1 MPTYR
6 FVYRNK
12 KRNEGDPVFDFPD
25 DRTAEE
31 EGRKAL
37 ADLLRDVVLDGSA
50 IEEEAIDVVDANGR
64 VVARVSSADDRNG

>member
-12 KRNEGDPVFDFPD
+12 KRNEGDPVFHFPD
-25 DRTAEE
+25 DGTAEKE
-31 EGRKAL
+31 ARKAL
-37 ADLLRDVVLDGSA
+37 ADLLRDVILDGSA

-64 VVARVSSADDRNG
+64 VVARVFSTDDRNG